1 MSSRE
6 KDQSDFDLELF
17 VDLFDTAMSSDNPTV
32 KKALRNLI
40 LISSMVNAQD
50 QGRDMSHGPLRRM
63 IDDVSNINR
72 RLNRIETQA
81 KEGEQTA
88 SSNDLG
94 TSYLYANTFP
104 NIKDPTIAAPKS
116 LSANATL
123 PKQTTHPQ
131 VQHVTTAMSDLLI
144 KLETK

>member
-50 QGRDMSHGPLRRM
+50 QGRDMSRGPLRR
-63 IDDVSNINR
+63 ILDDVSNINR
-72 RLNRIETQA
+72 RLHRMEAQA

-88 SSNDLG
+88 PLNDLG
-94 TSYLYANTFP
+94 ISYHYANAFP
-104 NIKDPTIAAPKS
+104 NVKDPTTAAPTI
-116 LSANATL
+116 LSTNATL
-123 PKQTTHPQ
+123 PKQTTHSQ
-131 VQHVTTAMSDLLI
+131 VQHVTTAMNDLLI